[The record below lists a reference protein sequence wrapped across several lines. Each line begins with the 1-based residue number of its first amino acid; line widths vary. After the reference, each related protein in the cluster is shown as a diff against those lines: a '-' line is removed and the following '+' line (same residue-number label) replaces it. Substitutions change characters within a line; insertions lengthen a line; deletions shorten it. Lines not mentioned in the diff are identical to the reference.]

1 VTRHF
6 NHLGEIMRQ
15 QTVSRKNVGSSNLIP
30 MNLDSTPF
38 NVGFCVVVS
47 GDVTYTVQHTFDNPW
62 ETASPT
68 WFNHPTVLNQTS
80 NADGNYAFP
89 VAGIKVVVTE
99 GTGTATLTVIQAG
112 IA

>member
-1 VTRHF
+1 
-6 NHLGEIMRQ
+6 MRQ
-15 QTVSRKNVGSSNLIP
+15 QVVSQTNTGSSASIP

-38 NVGFCVVVS
+38 NVGFGVTIS
-47 GDVTYTVQHTFDNPW
+47 GTPTYTVQHTFDNPW
-62 ETASPT
+62 ETTSPV
-68 WFNHPTVLNQTS
+68 WFDHPTVSGETA

-89 VAGIKVVVTE
+89 VAAIKVAVTS

>member
-1 VTRHF
+1 
-6 NHLGEIMRQ
+6 MRQ
-15 QTVSRKNVGSSNLIP
+15 QVVSQTNTGSSAPIP

-38 NVGFCVVVS
+38 NVGFGVTIS
-47 GDVTYTVQHTFDNPW
+47 GTPTYTVQHTFDNPW
-62 ETASPT
+62 TTTSPV
-68 WFNHPTVLNQTS
+68 WFDHPTVAGETA

-89 VAGIKVVVTE
+89 VAAIKVAVTS